1 MHLVSADVTLAPDRR
16 AALKARHRAAL
27 LQAARDLI
35 HERGGREFSVDDL
48 AARADVARRT
58 VFNHFASLDEVLLTV
73 CEEEL
78 SVIIDR
84 FLSDIANTP
93 VGDGSRASMF
103 EEIGSAARGAD
114 LAPAIAGMY
123 RTLGE
128 PGKSDPK
135 AAVLTQT
142 AFARVTERLRDEVRR
157 RYPAA
162 DALDAALL
170 VESLMSGIV
179 VIADHWLQE
188 HAGEIDGSP
197 LDQDALDAWDA
208 LLSRL
213 IHSVRSGYM
222 PTD

>member
-1 MHLVSADVTLAPDRR
+1 MTLSTDRR
-16 AALKARHRAAL
+16 AALKARHRSAI

-35 HERGGREFSVDDL
+35 DDGHGDFSVDEL

-58 VFNHFASLDEVLLTV
+58 VFNHFGSLDEVVLAV
-73 CEEEL
+73 CEQEL

-84 FLSDIANTP
+84 FLVDIAETP

-103 EEIGSAARGAD
+103 DELESAVRGAD

-123 RTLGE
+123 RILGK
-128 PGKSDPK
+128 PGRDEPK
-135 AAVLTQT
+135 AAVLSQT
-142 AFARVTERLRDEVRR
+142 AFSRVTERLRDEVMR

-179 VIADHWLQE
+179 VIADHWLR
-188 HAGEIDGSP
+188 HDGP
-197 LDQDALDAWDA
+197 ALDQTSLDAWDA

-213 IHSVRSGYM
+213 VHSVRSGYM